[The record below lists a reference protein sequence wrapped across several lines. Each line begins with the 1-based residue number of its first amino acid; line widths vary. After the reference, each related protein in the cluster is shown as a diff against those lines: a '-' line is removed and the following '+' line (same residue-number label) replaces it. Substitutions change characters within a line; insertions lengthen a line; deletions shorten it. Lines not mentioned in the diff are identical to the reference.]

1 MISIIVP
8 VYNALPSLGHCI
20 ESILAQTYFDF
31 ELLLINDGST
41 DNSGSICNDY
51 AARDERVRA
60 IHQKNMG
67 ASLARRNG
75 IDASQGDYLTFVD
88 ADDFLEP
95 RYLELL
101 VAALQRYPEAKIAA
115 CGVVKH
121 KKGESYVIHPSDN
134 IVCLDKDVL
143 HQRFFAYEFWGFW
156 GKLYHRS
163 VFDGIFFPAYTIN
176 EDYVVMAQ
184 LFHRYGQMVYVE
196 AQLYHYILSDVGLS
210 HQRLSP
216 RAMDEY
222 YNKRWV
228 VEYYVSEKLKINS
241 EELIS
246 CAEAQLVETCI
257 KLLRMIRKADRRQDY
272 AKEYQEMKAFLR
284 THLFAI
290 LRNRHLLVGLKAM
303 AVKSAL
309 VR

>member
-8 VYNALPSLGHCI
+8 VYNALPTLGHCI
-20 ESILAQTYFDF
+20 ESVLAQTYSDF

-51 AARDERVRA
+51 AARDVRVRA
-60 IHQKNMG
+60 VHQKNMG

-75 IDASQGDYLTFVD
+75 IEASKGDYLTFVD

-95 RYLELL
+95 QYLELL
-101 VAALQRYPEAKIAA
+101 IAALQRYPEVKIAA

-121 KKGESYVIHPSDN
+121 RKGDRYDVSSSDEV
-134 IVCLDKDVL
+134 VCLDSAEL
-143 HQRFFAYEFWGFW
+143 HRRFFAYEFWGFW
-156 GKLYHRS
+156 GKLYHHS
-163 VFDGIFFPAYTIN
+163 VFEGIYFPVYTIN

-196 AQLYHYILSDVGLS
+196 SLLYHYIVSDAGLS
-210 HQRLSP
+210 HQHLSP

-228 VEYYVSEKLKINS
+228 LEYYLSDKLKVNS
-241 EELIS
+241 DELIS

-257 KLLRMIRKADRRQDY
+257 KMLRMIKKADRRQDY
-272 AKEYQEMKAFLR
+272 AKEYSEMQAFLH
-284 THLFAI
+284 TNLFSV
-290 LRNRHLLVGLKAM
+290 LRNPHLLLGLKMM
-303 AVKSAL
+303 ALKSL
-309 VR
+309 I